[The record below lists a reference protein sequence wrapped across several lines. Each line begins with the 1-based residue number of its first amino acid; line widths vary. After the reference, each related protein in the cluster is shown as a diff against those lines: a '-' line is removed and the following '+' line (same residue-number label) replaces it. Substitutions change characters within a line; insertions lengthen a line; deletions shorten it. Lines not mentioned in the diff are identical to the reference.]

1 MNQHNLLIL
10 ERSSNT
16 LDFKSE
22 GGSYVLEG
30 IFGELDKKNRN
41 NRIYTAE
48 EYLPQIESLQ
58 EKIKSSKLLG
68 ELDHP
73 QKFDISLRNV
83 SHVIEELHYD
93 QDSKQIRGRIRLLDT
108 DAGKQAKA
116 LVDSGIPLHI
126 SSRAAGVVESD
137 GKVKIKQLFT
147 YDLVADPGFENA
159 ELARVNESYGLA
171 NDDLIQIYEIGGV
184 ATLLETETKIEN
196 NDTNI
201 MENKARFIAVED
213 FNKYSAYLAEEIKSL
228 KEALAAVST
237 ETIEEKMKA
246 LTEYVEYVAE
256 RADKGIQY
264 SEYVAEKLDG
274 NIEYSNYLA
283 EKLDQGIEY
292 SEHIAESVNNVKD
305 YANYLAESYN
315 EGVTTGENVQ
325 KYLNYLKENIES
337 ISEYADYI
345 AETINSNLIVEE
357 EGEGAAKD
365 HEEAADKNELENVGD
380 NSAEGSVDAA
390 GEEAG
395 VEAEDLEADTKEV
408 YSEDDKKEL
417 DAADQDAP
425 EDEGEEA
432 AKEVVEAEETEESEE
447 TEEVEEGRAFAAA
460 AKEAKDKGEKE
471 FEFDGKTY
479 PVTVK
484 EGEEV
489 EESAEGAID
498 AEDLEADMDEV
509 SSEDDKKITKQADQ
523 EIPSEEDAITNDAL
537 ESYKREISEKLSSL
551 INKATEKKTND
562 PHFFKFVSESTKTRF
577 NELEVEDRTKVL
589 SAVEGRGYLTES
601 QIVTLMEGA
610 LVEVA
615 GQTTPYFVEAA
626 PAEYKE
632 IWNNLSEAKRNQLS
646 AQAKMVKLSTPYQV
660 ANFWQTRDL
669 REVAPVMEKLT
680 MITEAKKEEAPKKSI
695 GYDVT
700 GIGEEIA
707 KRFKK

>member
-1 MNQHNLLIL
+1 MSQHNLLIL

-16 LDFKSE
+16 LSFKQD
-22 GGSYVLEG
+22 GGAYVLEG
-30 IFGELDKKNRN
+30 VFGELDKKNRN

-58 EKIKSSKLLG
+58 AKINSSKLLG

-73 QKFDISLRNV
+73 QKFDISLKNV
-83 SHVIEELHYD
+83 SHVIEELYFD
-93 QDSKQIRGRIRLLDT
+93 KESKQIRGRIRLLDT
-108 DAGKQAKA
+108 DAGRQAKA

-159 ELARVNESYGLA
+159 ELARVNESYGLDA
-171 NDDLIQIYEIGGV
+171 NDLIQIYEIKGE
-184 ATLLETETKIEN
+184 ADLLENKIEN
-196 NDTNI
+196 NDNQI
-201 MENKARFIAVED
+201 MENKARFVAVED

-228 KEALAAVST
+228 KEALAGVST
-237 ETIEEKMKA
+237 DTIEEKMTA

-292 SEHIAESVNNVKD
+292 TEHIAESVNNVKD

-315 EGVTTGENVQ
+315 EGVTTNENIT

-345 AETINSNLIVEE
+345 AETINSNLIVE
-357 EGEGAAKD
+357 D
-365 HEEAADKNELENVGD
+365 
-380 NSAEGSVDAA
+380 
-390 GEEAG
+390 EAG
-395 VEAEDLEADTKEV
+395 IEAEDLEADMKEV
-408 YSEDDKKEL
+408 NSEDDKKII
-417 DAADQDAP
+417 DAADQEMP
-425 EDEGEEA
+425 SDEGEEG
-432 AKEVVEAEETEESEE
+432 AKEVVEAE
-447 TEEVEEGRAFAAA
+447 
-460 AKEAKDKGEKE
+460 
-471 FEFDGKTY
+471 
-479 PVTVK
+479 
-484 EGEEV
+484 GEEAGI
-489 EESAEGAID
+489 E
-498 AEDLEADMDEV
+498 AEDLEADMEEV
-509 SSEDDKKITKQADQ
+509 NSEDDKKIIDAADQ
-523 EIPSEEDAITNDAL
+523 EMPKADDAITEDEEAEDEESEEVEGEESEEAEGEEAEGEEAEGEEAEGEEADDDEEEDAV
-537 ESYKREISEKLSSL
+537 ESYKKEISEKLSAL

-562 PHFFKFVSESTKTRF
+562 PHFFNFVSESTQAKF
-577 NELEVEDRTKVL
+577 NELEVADRNKVIA
-589 SAVEGRGYLTES
+589 AVEGRGYLTES

-615 GQTTPYFVEAA
+615 NQATPYFLEAA

-632 IWNNLSEAKRNQLS
+632 LWNTLSEAKRNQLT
-646 AQAKMVKLSTPYQV
+646 AQSKMVKLSTPYQV
-660 ANFWQTRDL
+660 RNFWQTRDL
-669 REVAPVMEKLT
+669 REVSQVMEKL
-680 MITEAKKEEAPKKSI
+680 ITVNESKVEEAPKKTI
-695 GYDVT
+695 GYDT
-700 GIGEEIA
+700 TDIAAQIA

>member
-83 SHVIEELHYD
+83 SHVIEEIHYD

-184 ATLLETETKIEN
+184 ANLLETETKIEN

-201 MENKARFIAVED
+201 MENKARFVAVED

-228 KEALAAVST
+228 KEALAGVST

-264 SEYVAEKLDG
+264 SEYVAEKVDG

-315 EGVTTGENVQ
+315 EGVTTSENVQ

-357 EGEGAAKD
+357 EGEEAAKD
-365 HEEAADKNELENVGD
+365 HEEAADKDELENVGD
-380 NSAEGSVDAA
+380 NSAEGSVDAD

-395 VEAEDLEADTKEV
+395 VPAEDIKSDQKEV

-432 AKEVVEAEETEESEE
+432 AKEVAD
-447 TEEVEEGRAFAAA
+447 EVEEGRAFAAA

-471 FEFDGKTY
+471 FEFDGKKY

-484 EGEEV
+484 EG
-489 EESAEGAID
+489 AEGMID
-498 AEDLEADMDEV
+498 AEELESDQEEV
-509 SSEDDKKITKQADQ
+509 NSEDDKKITKQADQ
-523 EIPSEEDAITNDAL
+523 EIPSEEDAITDDAL
-537 ESYKREISEKLSSL
+537 EAYKREISEKLSSL

-562 PHFFKFVSESTKTRF
+562 PHFFRFVSESTKTRF
-577 NELEVEDRTKVL
+577 NELEVEDKTKVL
-589 SAVEGRGYLTES
+589 SSIEGRGYLTES

-615 GQTTPYFVEAA
+615 GQATPYFVEAA

-632 IWNNLSEAKRNQLS
+632 IWNTLSEAKRNQLS
-646 AQAKMVKLSTPYQV
+646 AQAKMVKLTTPYQV

-669 REVAPVMEKLT
+669 REVSQVMEKLT
-680 MITEAKKEEAPKKSI
+680 MITEARKEEAPKKSI

>member
-1 MNQHNLLIL
+1 MSQHNLLIL

-16 LDFKSE
+16 LSFKQD
-22 GGSYVLEG
+22 GGVYVLEG
-30 IFGELDKKNRN
+30 VFGELDKKNRN

-58 EKIKSSKLLG
+58 AKINSSKLLG

-73 QKFDISLRNV
+73 QKFDISLKNV
-83 SHVIEELHYD
+83 SHVIEELYFD
-93 QDSKQIRGRIRLLDT
+93 KESKQIRGRIRLLDT
-108 DAGKQAKA
+108 DAGRQAKA

-159 ELARVNESYGLA
+159 ELARVNESYGLE
-171 NDDLIQIYEIGGV
+171 NDDLIQIYEIKGEV
-184 ATLLETETKIEN
+184 DLLETETKIEN
-196 NDTNI
+196 NDNQI
-201 MENKARFIAVED
+201 MENKARFVAVED

-228 KEALAAVST
+228 KEALAGVST
-237 ETIEEKMKA
+237 DTIEEKMTA

-315 EGVTTGENVQ
+315 EGATTNENIT

-345 AETINSNLIVEE
+345 AETINSNLIVEDEAGIEAEDLKADMKEVNSEDDKKIIDAADQEMPSDEGE
-357 EGEGAAKD
+357 EGAK
-365 HEEAADKNELENVGD
+365 EVVEAE
-380 NSAEGSVDAA
+380 

-395 VEAEDLEADTKEV
+395 IEAEDLEADMEEV
-408 YSEDDKKEL
+408 NSEEDKKII
-417 DAADQDAP
+417 DAADQEMPKAADAIT
-425 EDEGEEA
+425 EDEDEDSEEENEVEIEVKGDVDVEVKAEDEEEAEGEE
-432 AKEVVEAEETEESEE
+432 EAE
-447 TEEVEEGRAFAAA
+447 
-460 AKEAKDKGEKE
+460 D
-471 FEFDGKTY
+471 
-479 PVTVK
+479 
-484 EGEEV
+484 
-489 EESAEGAID
+489 
-498 AEDLEADMDEV
+498 
-509 SSEDDKKITKQADQ
+509 
-523 EIPSEEDAITNDAL
+523 EDAV
-537 ESYKREISEKLSSL
+537 ESYKREISEKLSAL
-551 INKATEKKTND
+551 INKATEKQTND
-562 PHFFKFVSESTKTRF
+562 PHFFKFVSESTQVRF
-577 NELEVEDRTKVL
+577 NELEVADRNKVL
-589 SAVEGRGYLTES
+589 AAVEGRGYLTES

-615 GQTTPYFVEAA
+615 NQATPYFLEAA

-632 IWNNLSEAKRNQLS
+632 IWNTLSEAKRNQLT

-660 ANFWQTRDL
+660 RNFWQTRDL
-669 REVAPVMEKLT
+669 REVSSVMEKL
-680 MITEAKKEEAPKKSI
+680 IVVNESKVEEAPKSTI
-695 GYDVT
+695 GYDT
-700 GIGEEIA
+700 TDIAAQIA